1 MKRVYVLIAVLAI
14 GIVAGAWYLFSH
26 AFGTV
31 NYENELA
38 AYLSE
43 GLQAGTLSAEYDGET
58 HAITSETVDGLL
70 RVLRRGASEAK
81 RVGNPPEHFEG
92 LIRISMGRMT
102 LNLYLPSKDEDEVI
116 MERVTDGR
124 SVCTSLKGY
133 DMFRWVL
140 KATGFEN

>member
-1 MKRVYVLIAVLAI
+1 MKRVYTLIAVLAI

-38 AYLSE
+38 ACLSE
-43 GLQAGTLSAEYDGET
+43 GLQAGTLSAEYEGET
-58 HAITSETVDGLL
+58 HAMTSETVDGLL
-70 RVLRRGASEAK
+70 RVLRRGASESLRA
-81 RVGNPPEHFEG
+81 GNPPERFDG

-102 LNLYLPSKDEDEVI
+102 LNLYRPSKDVDEVV
-116 MERVTDGR
+116 MERAVGGR
-124 SVCTSLKGY
+124 SVCTTLKGY

-140 KATGFEN
+140 KATGFEE